1 MKSKFAQ
8 NRLWRMEKKMKT
20 FNKFVAEAGQPEIPN
35 ETTFARN
42 PSNGYLTPDVVR
54 KLNAVVGR
62 IFEED
67 QFDPYNRL
75 QLMRNSLLKLGL
87 TFNEYPPMNEENG
100 EFNLPLTL
108 FGGRFGKDE
117 NTPYNEFLQDDGISN
132 KVEGGLSLNVS
143 YEMTE
148 TNQFRIR
155 AKIS

>member
-1 MKSKFAQ
+1 
-8 NRLWRMEKKMKT
+8 MEKKMKK
-20 FNKFVAEAGQPEIPN
+20 FSSFVAEAGQPEIPN
-35 ETTFARN
+35 ETGFARN

-62 IFEED
+62 IFAED
-67 QFDPYNRL
+67 QFDPYARL

-87 TFNEYPPMNEENG
+87 TYNEYPPMNEENG
-100 EFNLPLTL
+100 EFSLPLTL

-117 NTPYNEFLQDDGISN
+117 NTPYDEFLKDDGISN
-132 KVEGGLSLNVS
+132 QVEGGLSLNVS

-148 TNQFRIR
+148 TNQFKIR

>member
-1 MKSKFAQ
+1 
-8 NRLWRMEKKMKT
+8 MKT

-35 ETTFARN
+35 EPTYGRN

-54 KLNAVVGR
+54 KLNSVVGR

-117 NTPYNEFLQDDGISN
+117 NTPYDEFLQDDGISN

>member
-1 MKSKFAQ
+1 
-8 NRLWRMEKKMKT
+8 MEKKMK
-20 FNKFVAEAGQPEIPN
+20 KFSKFMAEAGQPEIPN
-35 ETTFARN
+35 EPTYGRN
-42 PSNGYLTPDVVR
+42 PSNGYLTDEVVR

-62 IFEED
+62 IFAED

-87 TFNEYPPMNEENG
+87 TFGEYPSMSEENG
-100 EFNLPLTL
+100 EFNMPLTL

-132 KVEGGLSLNVS
+132 QVEGGLSLNVS

>member
-1 MKSKFAQ
+1 MKKFS
-8 NRLWRMEKKMKT
+8 
-20 FNKFVAEAGQPEIPN
+20 KFVAEAGQPEIPN
-35 ETTFARN
+35 ETGFARN

-62 IFEED
+62 IFAED
-67 QFDPYNRL
+67 QFDPYARL

-87 TFNEYPPMNEENG
+87 NG
-100 EFNLPLTL
+100 EFSLPLTL

-132 KVEGGLSLNVS
+132 QVEGGLSLNVS

-148 TNQFRIR
+148 TNQFKIR

>member
-1 MKSKFAQ
+1 
-8 NRLWRMEKKMKT
+8 MKT

-35 ETTFARN
+35 EPTYGRN